1 VEDVALFFCRDYGM
15 RAKGKRAAMPA
26 EEPVKETKNIRKSES
41 YKLAI
46 VKSFRGK
53 GPQTTAAKFRQSA
66 MNAAKHGKELA
77 RSVCNWSSKQIRR
90 SRKVAKINFEN

>member
-1 VEDVALFFCRDYGM
+1 
-15 RAKGKRAAMPA
+15 MPA
-26 EEPVKETKNIRKSES
+26 GEPVKETKNIRKSES

-66 MNAAKHGKELA
+66 MDAAKLGEKLA
-77 RSVCNWSSKQIRR
+77 RSVCNWSSKQISK
-90 SRKVAKINFEN
+90 SRKAATNRCED